1 MAEGAGDLLQVVE
14 EAQEEEADLP
24 CLAVE
29 EVEGVLLPQEVAEE
43 EAAVED
49 LTLEEAGEEEL
60 RPLA

>member
-29 EVEGVLLPQEVAEE
+29 EVEGVPLPQEVAGEE
-43 EAAVED
+43 EAVED
-49 LTLEEAGEEEL
+49 LTPEEAGEVEL

>member
-14 EAQEEEADLP
+14 EALEEEADLP

-29 EVEGVLLPQEVAEE
+29 EVEGVLLPQVVAEE
-43 EAAVED
+43 EEAVED
-49 LTLEEAGEEEL
+49 LTLEAAEEEEL